1 MIDNATVQDS
11 EVTSDAIEMD
21 KDVADENAMQRLLL
35 LVLDTE
41 V

>member
-21 KDVADENAMQRLLL
+21 NDVADDNAMQRLLL